1 MWRSTFVLD
10 VYKDL
15 GQTILSV
22 SCNISKVRVRT
33 VTRIAYVAQKRS
45 ALPCHI
51 SRYSRSQARTGLTSF
66 IYFIVSPYYKSL
78 DMTTTE
84 ENKDEK
90 KKDIKRTKRLEAR
103 VTEKEYAKAVELA
116 ETCGLTLS
124 DYIRKCA
131 LGQHP
136 RRRLTDKEVEALCS
150 LSDAR
155 GALMRIAAAVKSIQG
170 SHRAQYFAD
179 TRFVEQWMR
188 AAIPL
193 MARWNEIQ
201 EYITQ

>member
-1 MWRSTFVLD
+1 
-10 VYKDL
+10 
-15 GQTILSV
+15 
-22 SCNISKVRVRT
+22 
-33 VTRIAYVAQKRS
+33 
-45 ALPCHI
+45 
-51 SRYSRSQARTGLTSF
+51 
-66 IYFIVSPYYKSL
+66 
-78 DMTTTE
+78 MTTTE

-90 KKDIKRTKRLEAR
+90 KKAIRRTKRLEAR
-103 VTEKEYAKAVELA
+103 VTEKEYAKTVELA

-131 LGQHP
+131 WGQHP
-136 RRRLTDKEVEALCS
+136 RQRLTNKEVEALCS

-155 GALMRIAAAVKSIQG
+155 GELMRIATAVRSIQV
-170 SHRAQYFAD
+170 SKRAQYFAD

-193 MARWNEIQ
+193 IVRWNEIQ

>member
-1 MWRSTFVLD
+1 
-10 VYKDL
+10 
-15 GQTILSV
+15 
-22 SCNISKVRVRT
+22 
-33 VTRIAYVAQKRS
+33 
-45 ALPCHI
+45 
-51 SRYSRSQARTGLTSF
+51 
-66 IYFIVSPYYKSL
+66 
-78 DMTTTE
+78 MTTTE

-90 KKDIKRTKRLEAR
+90 KKAIRRTKRLESR
-103 VTEKEYAKAVELA
+103 VTEKEYAKTVELA

-136 RRRLTDKEVEALCS
+136 RQRLTNKEVEALCS

-155 GALMRIAAAVKSIQG
+155 GELMRIATAVRSIQV
-170 SHRAQYFAD
+170 SKRAQYFAD

-193 MARWNEIQ
+193 IVRWNEIQ

>member
-1 MWRSTFVLD
+1 
-10 VYKDL
+10 
-15 GQTILSV
+15 
-22 SCNISKVRVRT
+22 
-33 VTRIAYVAQKRS
+33 
-45 ALPCHI
+45 
-51 SRYSRSQARTGLTSF
+51 
-66 IYFIVSPYYKSL
+66 
-78 DMTTTE
+78 MTTTE

-155 GALMRIAAAVKSIQG
+155 GRTNANSGSCQVHTGQPSGAILRRHPFRGAVDAC
-170 SHRAQYFAD
+170 SHSPYG
-179 TRFVEQWMR
+179 
-188 AAIPL
+188 PL
-193 MARWNEIQ
+193 E
-201 EYITQ
+201 

>member
-1 MWRSTFVLD
+1 
-10 VYKDL
+10 
-15 GQTILSV
+15 
-22 SCNISKVRVRT
+22 
-33 VTRIAYVAQKRS
+33 
-45 ALPCHI
+45 
-51 SRYSRSQARTGLTSF
+51 
-66 IYFIVSPYYKSL
+66 
-78 DMTTTE
+78 MTTTE

-90 KKDIKRTKRLEAR
+90 QEAIKRTKRLEAR

-150 LSDAR
+150 LTDARALCSLTDAR
-155 GALMRIAAAVKSIQG
+155 GELMRIAAAVKSIQG

-179 TRFVEQWMR
+179 IRFVEQWMR
-188 AAIPL
+188 AAVPL
-193 MARWNEIQ
+193 IARWNEIQ
-201 EYITQ
+201 EYITK

>member
-131 LGQHP
+131 LRQHP

-155 GALMRIAAAVKSIQG
+155 GELIRIAAAVKSIQG
-170 SHRAQYFAD
+170 SYRAQYFAD

-188 AAIPL
+188 AAVPL
-193 MARWNEIQ
+193 IARWNEIQ

>member
-33 VTRIAYVAQKRS
+33 VTRIAYVAQNRS

-66 IYFIVSPYYKSL
+66 YFIVSPYYKSL
-78 DMTTTE
+78 DMATTE

-90 KKDIKRTKRLEAR
+90 KEAIKRTKRLEP
-103 VTEKEYAKAVELA
+103 E
-116 ETCGLTLS
+116 
-124 DYIRKCA
+124 
-131 LGQHP
+131 
-136 RRRLTDKEVEALCS
+136 
-150 LSDAR
+150 
-155 GALMRIAAAVKSIQG
+155 
-170 SHRAQYFAD
+170 
-179 TRFVEQWMR
+179 
-188 AAIPL
+188 
-193 MARWNEIQ
+193 
-201 EYITQ
+201 

>member
-1 MWRSTFVLD
+1 
-10 VYKDL
+10 
-15 GQTILSV
+15 
-22 SCNISKVRVRT
+22 
-33 VTRIAYVAQKRS
+33 
-45 ALPCHI
+45 
-51 SRYSRSQARTGLTSF
+51 
-66 IYFIVSPYYKSL
+66 
-78 DMTTTE
+78 MTTTE
-84 ENKDEK
+84 EKQGRKEK
-90 KKDIKRTKRLEAR
+90 GYKAHKAVGAR

-155 GALMRIAAAVKSIQG
+155 GALMLIAAAVKSIQS

-193 MARWNEIQ
+193 IARWNEIQ

>member
-1 MWRSTFVLD
+1 
-10 VYKDL
+10 
-15 GQTILSV
+15 
-22 SCNISKVRVRT
+22 
-33 VTRIAYVAQKRS
+33 
-45 ALPCHI
+45 
-51 SRYSRSQARTGLTSF
+51 
-66 IYFIVSPYYKSL
+66 
-78 DMTTTE
+78 MTTPE

-90 KKDIKRTKRLEAR
+90 KKAIRIKRLEAR
-103 VTEKEYAKAVELA
+103 VTEKEYVKVVELA

-150 LSDAR
+150 LTDAR
-155 GALMRIAAAVKSIQG
+155 GELMRIAAAVKSIQG

-188 AAIPL
+188 AAVPL
-193 MARWNEIQ
+193 IARWNEIQ

>member
-1 MWRSTFVLD
+1 MPHKPLQPLASSHRADQFYLF
-10 VYKDL
+10 Y
-15 GQTILSV
+15 
-22 SCNISKVRVRT
+22 
-33 VTRIAYVAQKRS
+33 RITLLQ
-45 ALPCHI
+45 I
-51 SRYSRSQARTGLTSF
+51 IRYDNNGRKQGR
-66 IYFIVSPYYKSL
+66 K
-78 DMTTTE
+78 E
-84 ENKDEK
+84 
-90 KKDIKRTKRLEAR
+90 KDIKRTKRLEAR

-193 MARWNEIQ
+193 IARWNEIQ

>member
-1 MWRSTFVLD
+1 M
-10 VYKDL
+10 
-15 GQTILSV
+15 
-22 SCNISKVRVRT
+22 
-33 VTRIAYVAQKRS
+33 A
-45 ALPCHI
+45 
-51 SRYSRSQARTGLTSF
+51 
-66 IYFIVSPYYKSL
+66 
-78 DMTTTE
+78 TTE

-90 KKDIKRTKRLEAR
+90 KEAIKRTKRLEAR
-103 VTEKEYAKAVELA
+103 VTEKEYAKVVELA

-131 LGQHP
+131 LRQHP

-155 GALMRIAAAVKSIQG
+155 GELIRIAAAVKSIQG

-188 AAIPL
+188 AAVPL
-193 MARWNEIQ
+193 IARWNEIQ
-201 EYITQ
+201 EYITP

>member
-1 MWRSTFVLD
+1 MPHKPLQPLASSHRADQFYLFYRITLLQIIRYD
-10 VYKDL
+10 NNGRKQGRKEKGYK
-15 GQTILSV
+15 
-22 SCNISKVRVRT
+22 
-33 VTRIAYVAQKRS
+33 A
-45 ALPCHI
+45 H
-51 SRYSRSQARTGLTSF
+51 
-66 IYFIVSPYYKSL
+66 
-78 DMTTTE
+78 
-84 ENKDEK
+84 
-90 KKDIKRTKRLEAR
+90 
-103 VTEKEYAKAVELA
+103 KAV
-116 ETCGLTLS
+116 GGQS
-124 DYIRKCA
+124 DRKRIRKSRGTCRD
-131 LGQHP
+131 L
-136 RRRLTDKEVEALCS
+136 RFDFERLYSKMCFGAASEAAAYRQGGGSPLQ